1 MNTAEWIIA
10 GILSF
15 ALLIFLI
22 IGIVVLFKVLDLTR
36 DAKHLLRELNKLTKK
51 SHNIVDKASDAVDIA
66 KDDLTA
72 TTSSIKSAVKS
83 AIKQKFT
90 PSNNA

>member
-15 ALLIFLI
+15 TLLIFLI

-36 DAKHLLRELNKLTKK
+36 DAKHLLRELNRLTKK
-51 SHNIVDKASDAVDIA
+51 GHHVVDKASDAVDIA

-72 TTSSIKSAVKS
+72 TTGSIKTAVKS

-90 PSNNA
+90 PSDNA